1 MGHDRYSNAKWIW
14 PGLVVAATT
23 LTVVVSPA
31 LAQHA
36 AGQASAGHM
45 IATHPMAPARS
56 MSTVH
61 SMPTNRSIA
70 PSRFG
75 ATPMHGGQQIGGVRP
90 NSFGASSAPPP
101 SWELPKNVTP
111 HWEIGPNVQVQPN
124 PVQGNRIPHNRGGF
138 GVGYVG
144 FPYYADPM
152 AFVNA
157 DTGDDTGTE
166 PGQQAQPAAP
176 APPDYAQQAPYAE
189 GPYNQ
194 GYPPPP
200 RAPYNS
206 GDNPGAYPP
215 PPQNSAQS
223 TAAQSDGLDHPAVT
237 LVFNDGRPP
246 MKVHSY
252 VLTGSSVFV
261 AESGHQR
268 VIPVADLDLAATVA
282 QNREAGVEFQLP
294 GGSR

>member
-1 MGHDRYSNAKWIW
+1 MGQDRYGNARWIW
-14 PGLVVAATT
+14 PGMVVAATA
-23 LTVVVSPA
+23 LAVFASPA

-36 AGQASAGHM
+36 AGQATAGHM
-45 IATHPMAPARS
+45 VATHPMAPGRGMAPVRS
-56 MSTVH
+56 MSAMH
-61 SMPTNRSIA
+61 SMPTNRSVA
-70 PSRFG
+70 PGHFAG
-75 ATPMHGGQQIGGVRP
+75 TPMRGGQQIGGVRP
-90 NSFGASSAPPP
+90 NSLGASSAPPP
-101 SWELPKNVTP
+101 SWELPKYVTP

-144 FPYYADPM
+144 FPYYVDPM
-152 AFVNA
+152 AFVDA
-157 DTGDDTGTE
+157 DTGTDTG
-166 PGQQAQPAAP
+166 QQVQPAAP
-176 APPDYAQQAPYAE
+176 TAPDYAQQAPPYAE
-189 GPYNQ
+189 GPYDQ

-200 RAPYNS
+200 RAPYY
-206 GDNPGAYPP
+206 PGAYPP
-215 PPQNSAQS
+215 PPQDSAQS
-223 TAAQSDGLDHPAVT
+223 TAARSDGLDHPAVT

-268 VIPVADLDLAATVA
+268 VIPIADLDLAATIA
-282 QNREAGVEFQLP
+282 QNREAGVDFELP

>member
-1 MGHDRYSNAKWIW
+1 MGQDRYGNARWIW
-14 PGLVVAATT
+14 PGMVVSATA
-23 LTVVVSPA
+23 LAVFASPA

-36 AGQASAGHM
+36 AGQAPAGHM
-45 IATHPMAPARS
+45 AAARPMAPSRAMAPARS
-56 MSTVH
+56 VV
-61 SMPTNRSIA
+61 PRRSGA
-70 PSRFG
+70 SGRFWG
-75 ATPMHGGQQIGGVRP
+75 TPMRGGQQIGTARP

-111 HWEIGPNVQVQPN
+111 HWEIPNNINVQPN
-124 PVQGNRIPHNRGGF
+124 PVQGNRLHRDRGGF

-144 FPYYADPM
+144 FPYYVDPM
-152 AFVNA
+152 AFVDA
-157 DTGDDTGTE
+157 DTGNDSGTDTA
-166 PGQQAQPAAP
+166 QQAQPSAP
-176 APPDYAQQAPYAE
+176 APPDYAQQAPYPG
-189 GPYNQ
+189 GPYDQ
-194 GYPPPP
+194 GYPPP
-200 RAPYNS
+200 RAPYY
-206 GDNPGAYPP
+206 PGAYPP
-215 PPQNSAQS
+215 PPQNSAQ
-223 TAAQSDGLDHPAVT
+223 TAAAQSDGLDHPAVT

-294 GGSR
+294 GGRR